1 MSQNPSDNNRTLLYL
16 LGVVVVLL
24 VVIVALV
31 FTRTQTP
38 GTNVTSAASPTQA
51 APQSGTQMP
60 GVAPSTGAFD
70 VKTATKVPSGTD
82 PKVYVTTYYQSI
94 LDKKWE
100 TAFKMQPA
108 ASQANGTAKDFEQ
121 TQISYGMKSFKV
133 LSSTAQGD
141 TAVVTV
147 QQDLGTNGVWGA
159 TWTFV
164 KNGSDWVVKERK
176 VSMGGS

>member
-1 MSQNPSDNNRTLLYL
+1 MSQNPLNNNRTLMYL

-24 VVIVALV
+24 VVIVVLV
-31 FTRTQTP
+31 FNSTRSTTP
-38 GTNVTSAASPTQA
+38 TASTTPPSSVAPGATS
-51 APQSGTQMP
+51 MP
-60 GVAPSTGAFD
+60 GVQPSTGAFD
-70 VKTATKVPSGTD
+70 VKTATKVPAGTE
-82 PKVYVTTYYQSI
+82 PKAYVTTYYQSI

-133 LSSTAQGD
+133 LSATSQGD
-141 TAVVTV
+141 EAVVSV

-164 KNGSDWVVKERK
+164 KSGSDWVVKERK
-176 VSMGGS
+176 VSMGGN